1 MAIPEQQLETWSH
14 QGSTAQS
21 AATYEAIRKVLE
33 DPRAPYAGKK
43 YRISL
48 QGSYANDTNIRGA
61 ESDIDIAVCITSSN
75 YYDLDNLSDAE
86 KECFNSSLSP
96 GGYSFKDF
104 REELFA
110 WLQANFG
117 AGVKSG
123 NKAIFVPGNGSRR
136 DADVLPCFE
145 HRRYM
150 SFPSRAQATY
160 REGICFWTKKGDK
173 IVNYPVQHSDNGTSK
188 HQATSSRFKPNVR
201 VMKNIRNK
209 LVDGGYI
216 EDGTAPSYFLE
227 GMLWN
232 VTNGEFSSSYQETFL
247 ASMIW
252 LEKSDHS
259 KLKCGNGYHWLIR
272 DGHQV
277 CWNQGDFDS
286 FRAGALQFW
295 QDC

>member
-21 AATYEAIRKVLE
+21 ATTYEAIRKVLE
-33 DPRAPYAGKK
+33 DSRAPYAGKK
-43 YRISL
+43 YRIFL

-96 GGYSFKDF
+96 GNYSFKDF

-160 REGICFWTKKGDK
+160 REGICFWSKKGNK
-173 IVNYPVQHSDNGTSK
+173 IVNYPVQHSDNCTSK

-209 LVDGGYI
+209 MVDGGYI

-259 KLKCGNGYHWLIR
+259 KLKCANGYHWLIR
-272 DGHQV
+272 YGHQV
-277 CWNQGDFDS
+277 CWNQGDFDF

-295 QDC
+295 QDY

>member
-21 AATYEAIRKVLE
+21 AATYAAIRKVLE
-33 DPRAPYAGKK
+33 DPGAPYAGKN
-43 YRISL
+43 YRIFL
-48 QGSYANDTNIRGA
+48 QGSYANDTNIRGT
-61 ESDIDIAVCITSSN
+61 ESDI
-75 YYDLDNLSDAE
+75 E
-86 KECFNSSLSP
+86 RFESSLSP
-96 GGYSFKDF
+96 GKYSFKEF
-104 REELFA
+104 REDLFA

-123 NKAIFVPGNGSRR
+123 NKAIFIPGNGTRR
-136 DADVLPCFE
+136 DADVLPCFA

-173 IVNYPVQHSDNGTSK
+173 IVNYPVQHSDNCTSK
-188 HQATSSRFKPNVR
+188 HQTTSSRFKPNVR

-209 LVDGGYI
+209 LVDCGYI
-216 EDGTAPSYFLE
+216 KEGSAPSYFLE

-232 VTNGEFSSSYQETFL
+232 VANVEFSASYQETFL
-247 ASMIW
+247 ASLTW

-259 KLKCGNGYHWLIR
+259 KLRCANGHHWLIR
-272 DGHQV
+272 DDIQV
-277 CWNQGDFDS
+277 CWNQYDFDI
-286 FRAGALQFW
+286 FRAAALQFW
-295 QDC
+295 LDY